1 MTEETIRED
10 TMLYRVPAKDTDPST
25 IHNIWGRDLETC
37 TVDASEVEA
46 LKKERW
52 VSHPSHID
60 NPPKPEEAAG
70 FVPDRGKADAELKA
84 AHERI
89 AALESDL
96 KAASELADAESKAKD
111 EALARLKALESYTI
125 PEGVLQS
132 AKPTLGVKGK

>member
-1 MTEETIRED
+1 MIYRKPVED
-10 TMLYRVPAKDTDPST
+10 SDPLA
-25 IHNIWGRDLETC
+25 IADIWGRPLETR

-46 LKKERW
+46 LKSEGW
-52 VSHPSHID
+52 VTHPSHID

-96 KAASELADAESKAKD
+96 KAATELADAESKAKD
-111 EALARLKALESYTI
+111 EALAKLEAAT
-125 PEGVLQS
+125 
-132 AKPTLGVKGK
+132 KTTLGVKGK